1 MADTTFI
8 WQQKGKP
15 WQGVAIYHVT
25 ASAVGRHPVKA
36 AFGELQWTMRA
47 NQVETANV
55 VWSSLGRSIW
65 NCIQE
70 IPVRYPEIRICAAR
84 IMPDHLHMILHVTQ
98 RMDTSFNKVLRGWV
112 CGCRKAAKE
121 CGLQEDVFSEKP
133 FIRVMT
139 YKGQLQTMVKY
150 VLLNPYRMAVRQMFP
165 QHFAILRGIAI
176 AGQQYAAVG
185 NLHLLYEPELMAV
198 HVHKEW
204 VWNAQRGDNQR
215 LRDYKNG
222 CILRARQGTVLVS
235 PFISPDE
242 AAVRDVALR
251 EGLPMIYILDNGMPD
266 SAKYKPPGNL
276 IEAIANA
283 EVERGSQCGQSNG
296 DNIGSYPVLPTNNT
310 RIAANCCDITTSEQQ
325 GAQQRSD
332 KATSN
337 VSVTNSAV
345 MSINLSI
352 YFRIRK
358 FSQILHAFC
367 IYVQ

>member
-25 ASAVGRHPVKA
+25 ASAVERHPVKA

-204 VWNAQRGDNQR
+204 VWNAERGDNQR

-222 CILRARQGTVLVS
+222 CILRARQGAVLVS

-251 EGLPMIYILDNGMPD
+251 EGLPMIYILDNGLPGG
-266 SAKYKPPGNL
+266 AKYKPPGYL
-276 IEAIANA
+276 IEAIAEGRLLLLSPWPHYVSNKGRCARAECTAMNAMAEAIANTEVRNA
-283 EVERGSQCGQSNG
+283 EVRNAEVRN
-296 DNIGSYPVLPTNNT
+296 
-310 RIAANCCDITTSEQQ
+310 AAI
-325 GAQQRSD
+325 
-332 KATSN
+332 
-337 VSVTNSAV
+337 VSPA
-345 MSINLSI
+345 
-352 YFRIRK
+352 K
-358 FSQILHAFC
+358 
-367 IYVQ
+367 